1 MANVLT
7 NAQCLLLAG
16 VKSHSSKE
24 DLISMLYVG
33 KYVSLDVLL
42 TFWEVGCTK

>member
-1 MANVLT
+1 MDNVLT
-7 NAQCLLLAG
+7 NTQCLLFAG
-16 VKSHSSKE
+16 VTSHGSKE

-33 KYVSLDVLL
+33 KHVSPDVLL